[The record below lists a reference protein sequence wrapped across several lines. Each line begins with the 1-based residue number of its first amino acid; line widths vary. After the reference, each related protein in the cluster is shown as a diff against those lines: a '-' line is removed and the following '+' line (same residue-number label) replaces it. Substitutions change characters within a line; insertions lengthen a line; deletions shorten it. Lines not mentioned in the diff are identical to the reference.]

1 MLVAG
6 VSTLLLLLASVH
18 ESVASTSSGHSNFRQ
33 AATTRFLQEDEDG
46 DAVTTTTV
54 NTTDIAA
61 NATIIPDTCPPCPQC
76 SATTGIDGEILEEG
90 DYPDDPLTLQILV
103 VDSPGIITMG
113 EWKCPVCRLR
123 HLPPSCLCWVLKT
136 HTMSALRFPCACS
149 MTNFETT
156 KTYPLRV
163 FDFIKQSMKFSTCTC
178 L

>member
-1 MLVAG
+1 MARYQSLLVAG
-6 VSTLLLLLASVH
+6 VSTLLLLLSSVH
-18 ESVASTSSGHSNFRQ
+18 ESVASTSSGHSNFRH

-123 HLPPSCLCWVLKT
+123 HLPPFLFMLGFEDSHYVCSPFL
-136 HTMSALRFPCACS
+136 LR
-149 MTNFETT
+149 
-156 KTYPLRV
+156 LLH
-163 FDFIKQSMKFSTCTC
+163 DKF
-178 L
+178 